1 VNKKEPK
8 KLNEK
13 ECEVVKDINVKY
25 YGVIVAPTELVEA
38 LFNASA
44 TSNAEKYQSL
54 LHACLWRCA
63 GVKTTGSSSFFN
75 WLKGVGIEDSDGV
88 VRNHTNILFNTL
100 AGNISEKLK
109 TFSAGEKEK
118 IMTDNK
124 AVISMFVDSYG
135 WPIKDKPTNHF
146 FSGVNLFNTDKVATN
161 FPNKNTYIK
170 AARCVEACLDSLV
183 LGVGDAPI
191 YVPSIT
197 DGVVKTI
204 TLIALFK
211 DHPLYDVFKKRVL
224 KITNTEMKK
233 KGDKKSIEEITVKVE
248 KLTKELFD
256 KLKKG

>member
-1 VNKKEPK
+1 MSKKETK
-8 KLNEK
+8 KLIETD
-13 ECEVVKDINVKY
+13 CEVVKDINAKY

-38 LFNASA
+38 LFDVSA

-54 LHACLWRCA
+54 LHACLWRSA
-63 GVKTTGSSSFFN
+63 GVNTTGSSSFFN
-75 WLKGVGIEDSDGV
+75 WLKGVGVDDNDV
-88 VRNHTNILFNTL
+88 TVKHHTHILFNTL

-118 IMTDNK
+118 IMTENK

-135 WPIKDKPTNHF
+135 WPIKDKPTNLF
-146 FSGVNLFNTDKVATN
+146 FSGLNLFNTDKAIPS
-161 FPNKNTYIK
+161 FPNKSTYIM
-170 AARCVEACLDSLV
+170 AARCIEACLDSLV

-197 DGVVKTI
+197 DGVVKTV

-211 DHPLYDVFKKRVL
+211 DHPLYDVFKKRVDL
-224 KITNTEMKK
+224 ITNTEMKK
-233 KGDKKSIEEITVKVE
+233 KSDKKSKDEITIKVE